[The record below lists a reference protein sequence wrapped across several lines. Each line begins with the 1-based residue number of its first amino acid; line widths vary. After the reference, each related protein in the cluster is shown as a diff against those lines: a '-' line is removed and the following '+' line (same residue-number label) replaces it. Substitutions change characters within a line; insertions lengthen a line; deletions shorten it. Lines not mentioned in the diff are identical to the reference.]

1 MKINNSQNDSRLD
14 IDKAGRIT
22 LRPELMAR
30 YHLQPGGSLRL
41 EETASGLEIQLPSR
55 LAKLYI
61 EPTSQCNLDCVTCM
75 RNAWNE
81 PQGLMSEAV
90 FARILEGLE
99 AFSPKPSVFIG
110 GFGEPL
116 FHPQI
121 VNMVGRLTQLGI
133 NVELITNGTLLT
145 GEMSYKLMEAGLATL
160 WVSLDGATPESYAD
174 IRLGATLPKVLE
186 NLAAFHKIANELFGT
201 ERQHSLFSVKQT
213 QLGIAF
219 VAMKRNIKDLPAVID
234 LGHRYGAEHFMV
246 TNVLPYTRDMIDET
260 LYYRALI
267 NNDYKKVH
275 FPDIDANETTYAP
288 VYHAIRNVYS
298 NWSGFSTQIVRNKC
312 PFITN
317 GAGAVSWNGDFSPCL
332 PLLHSYT
339 SYLGYLQNDQRASR
353 RWAVGN
359 IMEKS
364 LAELW
369 NTPEHKAFRERVQA
383 FDFAP
388 CTSCGACE
396 LMSNNEEDC
405 FGNTFPT
412 CGGCLWAQGVI
423 QCP

>member
-1 MKINNSQNDSRLD
+1 
-14 IDKAGRIT
+14 
-22 LRPELMAR
+22 
-30 YHLQPGGSLRL
+30 
-41 EETASGLEIQLPSR
+41 
-55 LAKLYI
+55 
-61 EPTSQCNLDCVTCM
+61 M
-75 RNAWNE
+75 RNAWDE
-81 PQGLMSEAV
+81 PQGMMSEHV
-90 FARILEGLE
+90 FSRVVEGLK
-99 AFSPKPSVFIG
+99 AFSPAPAVFFG

-121 VNMVGRLTQLGI
+121 VNMVGRIKELGGT
-133 NVELITNGTLLT
+133 VELITNGTLLT
-145 GEMSYKLMEAGLATL
+145 REISYRLMEAGLDTL
-160 WVSLDGATPESYAD
+160 WVSIDGATPESYAD
-174 IRLGATLPKVLE
+174 IRLGANLPTVLE
-186 NLAAFHKIANELFGT
+186 NLAGFHKIANELFGT

-234 LGHRYGAEHFMV
+234 IGHRYGAEHFMV

-267 NNDYKKVH
+267 NNDFKKVRL
-275 FPDIDANETTYAP
+275 PDIDANETTYAP

-298 NWSGFSTQIVRNKC
+298 NWSGFSTEIIRNKC
-312 PFITN
+312 PFIIN
-317 GAGAVSWNGDFSPCL
+317 GSGAISWNGNLSPCL
-332 PLLHSYT
+332 PLLHSFT
-339 SYLGYLQNDQRASR
+339 SYLGYLQNDERASK

-359 IMEKS
+359 IMEHS

-369 NTPEHKAFRERVQA
+369 NAPEHKAFRERVQL

-423 QCP
+423 RCP